1 MNNKIKAFA
10 ILPVA
15 AALTFFGLQAVSA
28 SFADTTT
35 YGETPA
41 TTGAMAQTI
50 DDCDWYLDG
59 VEDTLSLINE
69 TGGEYVGDDYVLTA
83 TNEGVKI
90 YFSGTE
96 DEEVR
101 CSFYDD
107 VRGVDVEVSWEAVGA
122 GFASTDAEDTSL
134 NWLLGAP
141 LETGGGLSSLDVEYT
156 PVLDSCSDKFT
167 AGGTVSIDGVETSP
181 ITPASIS
188 GDNTATFTPS
198 SPVGTETWAA
208 CTLNASYSVTLPGN
222 KRPNNPGGSYTFT
235 GPTLTTTIT
244 VNELATPPSP

>member
-15 AALTFFGLQAVSA
+15 AALTFFGLQAMSA
-28 SFADTTT
+28 SFAGTTAE
-35 YGETPA
+35 GETA
-41 TTGAMAQTI
+41 AETGATAQTI

-59 VEDTLSLINE
+59 VADTLSLTNE
-69 TGGEYVGDDYVLTA
+69 IDGEYVGDDYVLTA

-90 YFSGTE
+90 YFSGLE

-107 VRGVDVEVSWEAVGA
+107 VRGVDVEVSWDAEAA
-122 GFASTDAEDTSL
+122 GFASIDDTDTSL
-134 NWLLGAP
+134 DWDLGDD
-141 LETGGGLSSLDVEYT
+141 LETGGGFSSLDVTY
-156 PVLDSCSDKFT
+156 DKATCDDEFT

-188 GDNTATFTPS
+188 GNNTATFTPS
-198 SPVGTETWAA
+198 ATVGTETWAA

-222 KRPNNPGGSYTFT
+222 KRPANPGGSYTFT

-244 VNELATPPSP
+244 VNELATP